1 MEIGKIYSFH
11 VTNAFTWKRL
21 VSARL
26 WSSCFRVTEGEVRA
40 NFTFFH
46 TVYVVGA
53 QNKSSS
59 RLLYM
64 LWYFTHHYSLRIPKS
79 FGGLFFLNVNN
90 LLKRWKLQKRFFNIF
105 PGVTSDALFSFQ
117 KQKRHYMYV
126 VLKKKLVQFK
136 IREKFGNTS
145 SSLFLKW
152 QVSERGK
159 EIPADYSLLV
169 EKTKLTTWCVVKSST
184 YSIA

>member
-126 VLKKKLVQFK
+126 VLKKNSYNL
-136 IREKFGNTS
+136 KFVK
-145 SSLFLKW
+145 SLA
-152 QVSERGK
+152 
-159 EIPADYSLLV
+159 IPAASFWNDRFPKG
-169 EKTKLTTWCVVKSST
+169 EKKSQQTTL
-184 YSIA
+184 Y